1 MHKSNLIYKVW
12 GFKIRMLETAT
23 TVVDL
28 LTLKKGGFCS
38 WHYHDFKYNLFIVLE
53 GKVLIETEDYTKVL
67 AKNDY
72 YAVSPKIKHRFI
84 TKSKAKLIE
93 VMYTNPVLEDDI
105 IRLHQGGLIIDDV
118 YITEDDLKKKD
129 KDDNE

>member
-1 MHKSNLIYKVW
+1 MKNKLIYKVW

-67 AKNDY
+67 VKNDY

-84 TKSKAKLIE
+84 AKSKAKLME

-118 YITEDDLKKKD
+118 YITEDDLNKKD
-129 KDDNE
+129 DDENQ

>member
-1 MHKSNLIYKVW
+1 MKNNLIYKIW

-28 LTLKKGGFCS
+28 LALKKGGFCS

-67 AKNDY
+67 LKNDY
-72 YAVSPKIKHRFI
+72 YAVAPKIKHRFI
-84 TKSKAKLIE
+84 AKSKSKLME
-93 VMYTNPVLEDDI
+93 VMYTNSVLEDDI
-105 IRLHQGGLIIDDV
+105 IRLKQGGLIINND
-118 YITEDDLKKKD
+118 YITEDEIKQKD
-129 KDDNE
+129 KNE